1 MANSG
6 YSTIRLRRGSTS
18 DWTTGP
24 TKNLAYGEVGIDVTT
39 GKLKFGNNSGGA
51 QAWASAKDVAV
62 IQADSATAATTATN
76 LAGGA
81 TGSLPYQSSSGTT
94 TFLAVG
100 AATTGATILLSSGV
114 PTWGRPKV
122 SSTYFDTSTNS
133 ADVIGVVSDAT
144 GNGFGG
150 KLVFSAGPTLSSP
163 VIATSAIFN
172 TSTTGTV
179 TLTAGSGSGSYTLS
193 LPNESGTSLLTAAT
207 AASTYV
213 AIAGTQTITGNKTL
227 SGTTVISG
235 SLDASNASVK
245 FSGITVPSNVIV
257 KIDASTGA
265 LSSGKVDLTS
275 STNVSGLLT
284 TTNGGLGADPG
295 SGTLG
300 TGLAGARSTLRVFV
314 QQYQPTGTAGN
325 GFISGYTP
333 AVGDVWF
340 W

>member
-6 YSTIRLRRGSTS
+6 YSTIRLRRDTTTN
-18 DWTTGP
+18 WTTG
-24 TKNLAYGEVGIDVTT
+24 TKNLAYGEIGIDVTT
-39 GKLKFGNNSGGA
+39 GKLKFGNSSGSV
-51 QAWASAKDVAV
+51 QAWADATNVAV
-62 IQADSATAATTATN
+62 IQADSATSATTATN
-76 LAGGA
+76 IAGGLA
-81 TGSLPYQSSSGTT
+81 GSLPYQSSAGTT

-100 AATTGATILLSSGV
+100 VATAGSTVLLSSGV
-114 PTWGRPKV
+114 PTWGRPKL
-122 SSTYFDTSTNS
+122 SSTFIDATTTS

-144 GNGFGG
+144 GASFGA
-150 KLVFSAGPTLSSP
+150 KLVFSTGPTLSSP

-213 AIAGTQTITGNKTL
+213 GIAGTQTVTGNKTL
-227 SGTTVISG
+227 SGTTVVSG
-235 SLDASNASVK
+235 SLTASSATVLL
-245 FSGITVPSNVIV
+245 SGITSAGSVIV
-257 KIDASTGA
+257 KINASTGA
-265 LSSGKVDLTS
+265 LSSGKVDLTAA
-275 STNVSGLLT
+275 TDVSGLLT
-284 TTNGGLGADPG
+284 ATNGGLGANPG

-300 TGLAGARSTLRVFV
+300 TGLEGARSTLRIFV